1 MTILGVDATTADIY
15 GRIKHELRAKDYT
28 MPDNELWIA
37 ATAIQCG
44 LTLAARDIHFDW
56 IAGLNVEQW

>member
-1 MTILGVDATTADIY
+1 MPRRRIFY

-28 MPDNELWIA
+28 MPDYVLWIA
-37 ATAIQCG
+37 ATAIQYG